1 MTAAAAAAAA
11 AAGAAAVS
19 AADADAGGADVAD
32 ASGFR
37 GCPLARVIRTYDARK
52 EKESGYLAVAEG
64 ATIAF
69 MSHSR
74 TAPEPPN
81 LFQCE
86 YVYAGLGKEKG
97 WIPVDILDKM
107 D

>member
-1 MTAAAAAAAA
+1 MSLMHLTFEVVLWH
-11 AAGAAAVS
+11 VS
-19 AADADAGGADVAD
+19 FMSADVA
-32 ASGFR
+32 
-37 GCPLARVIRTYDARK
+37 V
-52 EKESGYLAVAEG
+52 G

-69 MSHSR
+69 MSQSR
-74 TAPEPPN
+74 SAPEERN

-97 WIPVDILDKM
+97 WIPVDILDNL